1 MATILNIG
9 GGMNPYPVGSIYLSV
24 NNTDPS
30 ALFGGTW
37 EQIKDTFLL
46 ACGDTYTAGNTGGEA
61 QHTLTVDEMPS
72 HVHNFDRQQWRAQDE
87 VSVAQ
92 QDAIFSWRNLNQ
104 QGGNTTYSYK
114 GIVSSSGG
122 SKPHNNMPPYL
133 TVYMWKRTA

>member
-37 EQIKDTFLL
+37 ERINGRFLL
-46 ACGDTYTAGNTGGEA
+46 GADDSTYKAGETGGEA
-61 QHTLTVDEMPS
+61 SHTLTINEVPS
-72 HVHNFDRQQWRAQDE
+72 HNHELPGYTVNYANGTGE
-87 VSVAQ
+87 
-92 QDAIFSWRNLNQ
+92 
-104 QGGNTTYSYK
+104 
-114 GIVSSSGG
+114 IVSGTGQYLSRIGTGSKAVTYNSGG
-122 SKPHNNMPPYL
+122 SQSHNNMPPYL